1 MLRGMRTILPVT
13 ITLLLATVSA
23 FAQGATAIATA
34 NTPVYIA
41 PDTTRTPLRTAAQG
55 TVFTVVAEED
65 EWTKVQFKDPQ
76 WGVRVGYVQTKALR
90 FNRPE
95 LAPTDLS
102 TTPTRPVETAQA
114 EAPVAAPG
122 KPRPWE
128 VPEPTNSFERGFID
142 VNVGVA
148 WANEGS
154 FTVEVNDTVFRET
167 RTFRTTYGNP
177 AGASFDFGG
186 GFMFT
191 PEIGVGVSFAGTA
204 HQSPTELQ
212 IRVPHPFAAD
222 AHATDVEDTE
232 DKLQRVEGSVNI
244 QLVGAATIGD
254 RTRVRV
260 FAGPTYFR
268 VQQDLVVDIGYNQ
281 VFGVFTRANQVEIT
295 TYDVEEK
302 VESTGWGYHVG
313 GDISFFFN
321 RVIGIGA
328 FARFSRGAVDMEEP
342 VTGDELELRTGG
354 IQAGGGLRLKF

>member
-1 MLRGMRTILPVT
+1 MLPGMRNILPIT
-13 ITLLLATVSA
+13 LTLLLAAVTA
-23 FAQGATAIATA
+23 FAQGATAVAIL

-41 PDTTRTPLRTAAQG
+41 PDASRTPLRTAAQG
-55 TVFTVVAEED
+55 TVFTVVAEEG

-90 FNRPE
+90 FSRPE
-95 LAPTDLS
+95 LAPMDLS
-102 TTPTRPVETAQA
+102 TTPTNPVETVQA
-114 EAPVAAPG
+114 APPVAAPV

-128 VPEPTNSFERGFID
+128 VPEPASSFERGFID
-142 VNVGVA
+142 VNFGVA

-154 FTVEVNDTVFRET
+154 FTFEVNDTVFRET
-167 RTFRTTYGNP
+167 RTFRTTYENP
-177 AGASFDFGG
+177 TGASFDFGG

-204 HQSPTELQ
+204 HQSPTELH

-222 AHATDVEDTE
+222 AHATDTEETE
-232 DKLQRVEGSVNI
+232 DALQRVEGSVNI
-244 QLVGAATIGD
+244 QLVGAATIGE

-268 VQQDLVVDIGYNQ
+268 VQQDLVSDIRYTQ
-281 VFGVFTRANQVEIT
+281 AFGVFTRANQVEIT

-328 FARFSRGAVDMEEP
+328 FVRFSRGTVDIEEP
-342 VTGDELELRTGG
+342 ITGDELELRTGG
-354 IQAGGGLRLKF
+354 VQTGGGLRLKF